1 MKSKMRFLWRVVIVA
16 WLVGLSLSACQG
28 AKPEETGGDQQGQPP
43 TGESVGLPNPASV
56 NCQGKGY
63 TLEIRTAEDGS
74 QMGVCIFPD
83 GSECDE
89 WAFYRGECG
98 PGGQNPA
105 GITPTTAPIPPASSE
120 PSPTQVF
127 DYAGWGEYTNPQ
139 YGFSFRY
146 PPGWSLEEVQ
156 EADNTMSGHLIR
168 LKTQTGEAKP
178 IRMLIGFKRIGE
190 DQLIWPTG
198 VGEGEFV
205 PRGAIP
211 FIGQEVK
218 RNVLVC
224 QDQDMMVFY
233 QQEGGIQRGDIEISL
248 ILDYIG
254 SCLDQFSI
262 PADIQAMA
270 DKIVMSFELNE

>member
-1 MKSKMRFLWRVVIVA
+1 MKFNSRFLWRSVIVA
-16 WLVGLSLSACQG
+16 LLVGLCLSACQG
-28 AKPEETGGDQQGQPP
+28 AKPEAAGGDQQGQSP

-56 NCQGKGY
+56 NCQEKGY

-74 QMGVCIFPD
+74 QTGVCIFPD

-89 WAFYRGECG
+89 WAFYRGECS
-98 PGGQNPA
+98 PGGQSQVGN
-105 GITPTTAPIPPASSE
+105 TPTVALTPHSTTVPT
-120 PSPTQVF
+120 PTQAL
-127 DYAGWGEYTNPQ
+127 DYTGWGEYANTQ

-146 PPGWSLEEVQ
+146 PPEWALEEVQ

-168 LKTQTGEAKP
+168 LNIQTGEAQTME
-178 IRMLIGFKRIGE
+178 MLIGFKRIGE

-205 PRGAIP
+205 PRGTVL
-211 FIGQEVK
+211 FIGQELK

-224 QDQDMMVFY
+224 QDQDMNVFY
-233 QQEGGIQRGDIEISL
+233 QQEGGIRRGDLEFSL

-254 SCLDQFSI
+254 SCRDQYSM

-270 DKIVMSFELNE
+270 DKVVISFQLDG